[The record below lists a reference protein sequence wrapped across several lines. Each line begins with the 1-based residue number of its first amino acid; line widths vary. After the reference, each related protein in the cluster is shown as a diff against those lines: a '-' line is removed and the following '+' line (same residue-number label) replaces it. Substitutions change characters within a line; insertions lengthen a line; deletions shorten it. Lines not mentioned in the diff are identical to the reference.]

1 LLEDASTKISK
12 NEVVNEADK
21 SQELMLDEGAMT
33 PEDCL
38 SAKDEEEK
46 PVFEEEKLEC
56 QEKPVDDLDEIA
68 KALEKAQPN

>member
-1 LLEDASTKISK
+1 MLEDASTKISK

-46 PVFEEEKLEC
+46 TEC

>member
-46 PVFEEEKLEC
+46 QVFEEEK
-56 QEKPVDDLDEIA
+56 PVDDIDEIA
-68 KALEKAQPN
+68 KALEEAQPN